1 MKNGPEAFRWF
12 LQQISGH
19 FDNDNHRDTLI
30 NLHAFAVEEKT
41 PFSDYHRAFCV
52 WYLVLLK
59 VVGFSPQRGS
69 GA

>member
-12 LQQISGH
+12 LQQISSH
-19 FDNDNHRDTLI
+19 FVGNHRDTLI
-30 NLHAFAVEEKT
+30 NLQAFAVEEKT
-41 PFSDYHRAFCV
+41 PFLDYHRAFYV
-52 WYLVLLK
+52 WHLVLLT